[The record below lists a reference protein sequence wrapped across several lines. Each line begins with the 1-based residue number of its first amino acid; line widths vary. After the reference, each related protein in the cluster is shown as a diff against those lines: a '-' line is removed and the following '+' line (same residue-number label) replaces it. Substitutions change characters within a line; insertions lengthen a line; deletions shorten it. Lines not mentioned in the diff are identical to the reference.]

1 MNKTRLSTTTG
12 ILNDIEQL
20 ANLHFIDNFAL
31 LDTSIFPTSEEVLA
45 EHKAEVAICFAIQA
59 KTPSCLLSVWYNLH

>member
-1 MNKTRLSTTTG
+1 MNKTRPVTTTE
-12 ILNDIEQL
+12 ILSDVEQL

-45 EHKAEVAICFAIQA
+45 EHKAEVAISFAIKA
-59 KTPSCLLSVWYNLH
+59 KTSSCQFSVWYNLH